1 MQTRQQ
7 TTFSFDVRSVTL
19 LAALTL
25 GSATAL
31 MAQTGAPP
39 AKAAA
44 PSTDVTVG
52 GPTITTAPT
61 PSTSSN
67 PTTTT
72 TTAVFDRLD
81 KDKNG
86 QLSAVEARQLPAISE
101 RFKEADSDGN
111 GLLSRAEFEKAVQR

>member
-19 LAALTL
+19 FAALAL

-31 MAQTGAPP
+31 MAQTSVPP
-39 AKAAA
+39 TKGSP
-44 PSTDVTVG
+44 PSTDFAVG
-52 GPTITTAPT
+52 GTAAPAM
-61 PSTSSN
+61 PAATS
-67 PTTTT
+67 
-72 TTAVFDRLD
+72 VFERLD

>member
-31 MAQTGAPP
+31 MAQTGAPH

-61 PSTSSN
+61 PSTFSN
-67 PTTTT
+67 PTT

-111 GLLSRAEFEKAVQR
+111 GQLSRAEFEKAVQL

>member
-19 LAALTL
+19 FAALAL

-39 AKAAA
+39 AKAATH
-44 PSTDVTVG
+44 STDLVLG
-52 GPTITTAPT
+52 GPTNTPAPT
-61 PSTSSN
+61 AST
-67 PTTTT
+67 PA
-72 TTAVFDRLD
+72 AVFDRLD